1 MEEAAVSQSIRNWKL
16 LSDLK
21 ETASSVHIKGEEAG
35 GDFSIFSRQ
44 NLYAKGE
51 GLPAYERLINR
62 ISFNKP
68 GKPLHLQTHFSS
80 LIRLGYLQNRTESL
94 NLRNQT
100 KWFRLLALLFFCGL
114 IVALIVLI

>member
-21 ETASSVHIKGEEAG
+21 ETASSVRIKGEEAG

-44 NLYAKGE
+44 NLYAEGE
-51 GLPAYERLINR
+51 ALPAYERLINR

-68 GKPLHLQTHFSS
+68 GKPMHFQTRLSP
-80 LIRLGYLQNRTESL
+80 LINLGYPQNRTSAL
-94 NLRNQT
+94 INRNRT
-100 KWFRLLALLFFCGL
+100 KKLMFIALLFIF
-114 IVALIVLI
+114 ALIASFIVLL

>member
-35 GDFSIFSRQ
+35 GDFSVFSRQ
-44 NLYAKGE
+44 NLYGRHQE
-51 GLPAYERLINR
+51 LPAYERLINR

-68 GKPLHLQTHFSS
+68 RRPLHLQTRFSS
-80 LIRLGYLQNRTESL
+80 LIKLGYLQDRTAVL
-94 NLRNQT
+94 NSRNQT

-114 IVALIVLI
+114 IFALIVLI

>member
-44 NLYAKGE
+44 NLYAKGAE
-51 GLPAYERLINR
+51 IPAYERLINR

-68 GKPLHLQTHFSS
+68 GKPKHLQTRFSS
-80 LIRLGYLQNRTESL
+80 LINLGYLQNRTAALSM
-94 NLRNQT
+94 RSRT
-100 KWFRLLALLFFCGL
+100 KKFRPF
-114 IVALIVLI
+114 ALIFVCLLIASLIILF